1 MQVWGWRIPFCLAF
15 LTALLGFYLRA
26 GLPEPKAFLNAARAE
41 KEYEAKQ
48 AMADG
53 TMDTDGSMHHAASSK
68 RCVRGRA
75 GWWGAA
81 GGGALESL
89 IGGALPGCS
98 PLCSMPASPDRSP
111 RCPVMPS
118 PACSL
123 ASSAKDETASVASMA
138 ISEEAF
144 EETMEHEE
152 GTLSRFHGHAHV
164 KARAAPPA
172 AALPLHHA
180 RRGLR
185 SAGLLLAVPPSVQ
198 RPCSRCHAAHPS
210 CCSPAAPHLPCAA
223 QQRSGPGQPHP
234 VHGLGVWRLLRHR
247 HLAARPAA
255 RRRPQAH
262 HLPGHRHVRSLW
274 RGAGQ
279 ECQAAVAGWRCDA
292 ALAARGP
299 ANPEL
304 APLPCP
310 AACPRSVAML
320 SNALGLFTCGTMF
333 DRGVRAIWINLG
345 VTVVGMSIG
354 FGVFRGVWTSPAA
367 KDVDSLATWFLM
379 TLYQGVVG
387 IAMAS
392 VVLPATRIY
401 APLERTTG
409 FSFGYNCGYGAG
421 QRPRAGTAGGLLHL
435 VPALAAAAGACR
447 RSPRPCPPFAPPP
460 TCRRDR
466 WPDALRCVRHH

>member
-1 MQVWGWRIPFCLAF
+1 
-15 LTALLGFYLRA
+15 
-26 GLPEPKAFLNAARAE
+26 
-41 KEYEAKQ
+41 
-48 AMADG
+48 
-53 TMDTDGSMHHAASSK
+53 
-68 RCVRGRA
+68 
-75 GWWGAA
+75 
-81 GGGALESL
+81 
-89 IGGALPGCS
+89 
-98 PLCSMPASPDRSP
+98 
-111 RCPVMPS
+111 
-118 PACSL
+118 
-123 ASSAKDETASVASMA
+123 
-138 ISEEAF
+138 
-144 EETMEHEE
+144 
-152 GTLSRFHGHAHV
+152 
-164 KARAAPPA
+164 
-172 AALPLHHA
+172 
-180 RRGLR
+180 
-185 SAGLLLAVPPSVQ
+185 
-198 RPCSRCHAAHPS
+198 
-210 CCSPAAPHLPCAA
+210 
-223 QQRSGPGQPHP
+223 
-234 VHGLGVWRLLRHR
+234 
-247 HLAARPAA
+247 
-255 RRRPQAH
+255 
-262 HLPGHRHVRSLW
+262 
-274 RGAGQ
+274 
-279 ECQAAVAGWRCDA
+279 
-292 ALAARGP
+292 
-299 ANPEL
+299 
-304 APLPCP
+304 
-310 AACPRSVAML
+310 ML